1 VKDPAATEAFLF
13 FAGTAAVQA
22 VHEEQS
28 ACN

>member
-1 VKDPAATEAFLF
+1 VICPAAM
-13 FAGTAAVQA
+13 AAVFLAGIAAAQA